1 MEKPASQISSTR
13 RTEIASRR
21 GFTLVEVLIGASL
34 STVLLAGV
42 LSTVLLLGRTS
53 ANIVNYSDIE
63 ARARKSLEQ
72 FSREVRLAYDV
83 PTFSGTSVTLSIPD
97 TTSAPKG
104 TGTGAYTVTYT
115 FDSVNRVL
123 TRNGPPIDN
132 PTGTVETT
140 TLIAD
145 VQPIPGSASFL
156 KYYRYVKPTSYPL
169 GQGYVDGFAVNTA
182 TTNREIKQIEVS
194 FLLRRESV
202 TVAAATNKVLSAR
215 FILRNK

>member
-13 RTEIASRR
+13 RTESWSRS

-34 STVLLAGV
+34 STGLLAGV

-115 FDSVNRVL
+115 FDSVNRLL

-145 VQPIPGSASFL
+145 VQQIPGGTSFL